1 MIDIQKELPNV
12 FHEFKESRQNSFLE
26 VKKLKDKNVPVIGV
40 FCTFFPQEFALAV
53 GATPVSLCSMT
64 DETIGDAE
72 KDLPSNLC
80 PLIKASYGYAITD
93 KCPFFYF
100 SDLIVGETT
109 CDGKKK
115 MYEYL
120 GEFKNVY
127 VMELPNKRTAESFE
141 LWEKELYKMKVE
153 FEKQFGIKITEEAL
167 RRATEIKN
175 AERAAVKDFYE
186 IMKQDELPIM
196 GLDLWHV
203 LNGIQFQ
210 FDKEKIPEML
220 AELKK
225 KVLSEHKHIKN
236 KKRILITGCPIGT
249 ATEKVIK
256 AIENAGGVV
265 VCYEN
270 CAGAKAI
277 DENVDLSNADII
289 NAIAEK
295 YLRIGCACITPNDN
309 RVRLLD
315 RLIDEYHVDGVVDMH
330 LQTCTPYQVEA
341 RRIKLFTTGEKNVP
355 YIAIDT
361 DYSQSDVGQLGTRL
375 EAFLE
380 ML

>member
-1 MIDIQKELPNV
+1 MIDIRKDLPEV
-12 FHEFKESRQNSFLE
+12 FTEFKESRQNSFLK
-26 VKKLKDKNVPVIGV
+26 VKELKDKNIPIVGV

-53 GATPVSLCSMT
+53 GASSVSLCSMN
-64 DETIGDAE
+64 DETIPDAE

-100 SDLIVGETT
+100 SDLIIGETT

-120 GEFKNVY
+120 AEFKNVY
-127 VMELPNKRTAESFE
+127 VMELPHKRSPESLE
-141 LWEKELYKMKVE
+141 LWEKELHKLKTA
-153 FEKQFGIKITEEAL
+153 FEKQFGKKISDEAL
-167 RRATEIKN
+167 RHACTVKN

-186 IMKQDELPIM
+186 IMQSDDVPLM

-203 LNGIQFQ
+203 LNGVQFQ
-210 FDKEKIPEML
+210 FDKEQIPQML
-220 AELKK
+220 ADLKA
-225 KVLSEHKHIKN
+225 KVLSEHRHITG
-236 KKRILITGCPIGT
+236 KKRILITGCPIGA
-249 ATEKVIK
+249 ATEKVIE

-277 DENVDLSNADII
+277 DENVDLSETDTIH
-289 NAIAEK
+289 AIAAK
-295 YLRIGCACITPNDN
+295 YFNIGCACMTPNEP
-309 RVRLLD
+309 RVKLLS
-315 RLIDEYHVDGVVDMH
+315 RLIDEYKVDGLVDMH

-341 RRIKLFTTGEKNVP
+341 LKIKQFTTGKKNIP
-355 YIAIDT
+355 YIAVDT
-361 DYSQSDVGQLGTRL
+361 DYSQSDTGQINTRL

>member
-1 MIDIQKELPNV
+1 MIDIRKDLPEV
-12 FHEFKESRQNSFLE
+12 FTEFKESRQNSFLK
-26 VKKLKDKNVPVIGV
+26 VKELKDKNIPIVGV

-53 GATPVSLCSMT
+53 GASSVSLCSMN
-64 DETIGDAE
+64 DETIPDAE

-100 SDLIVGETT
+100 SDLIIGETT

-120 GEFKNVY
+120 AEFKNVY
-127 VMELPNKRTAESFE
+127 VMELPHKRSPESLE
-141 LWEKELYKMKVE
+141 LWEKELHKLKTA
-153 FEKQFGIKITEEAL
+153 FEKQFGKKISDETL
-167 RRATEIKN
+167 RHACTVKN

-186 IMKQDELPIM
+186 MMQSDDVPLM

-203 LNGIQFQ
+203 LNGVQFQ
-210 FDKEKIPEML
+210 FDKEQIPQML
-220 AELKK
+220 ADLKA
-225 KVLSEHKHIKN
+225 KVLSEHRHITG
-236 KKRILITGCPIGT
+236 KKRILITGCPIGA
-249 ATEKVIK
+249 ATEKVIE

-277 DENVDLSNADII
+277 DENVDLSETDII
-289 NAIAEK
+289 HAIAVK
-295 YLRIGCACITPNDN
+295 YFNIGCACMTPNEP
-309 RVRLLD
+309 RVKLLS
-315 RLIDEYHVDGVVDMH
+315 RLIDEYKVDGVVDMH

-341 RRIKLFTTGEKNVP
+341 LKIKQFTTGKKNIP
-355 YIAIDT
+355 YIAVDT
-361 DYSQSDVGQLGTRL
+361 DYSQSDTGQINTRL